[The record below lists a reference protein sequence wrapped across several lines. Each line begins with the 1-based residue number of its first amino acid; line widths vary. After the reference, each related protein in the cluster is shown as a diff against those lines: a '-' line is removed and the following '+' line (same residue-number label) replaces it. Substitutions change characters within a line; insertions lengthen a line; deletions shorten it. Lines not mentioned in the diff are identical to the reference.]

1 MKSRVLV
8 AAWLHVVAGLFLLGC
23 TAGLWLAAAMLA
35 PLFEGTLVG
44 LCSLWALLPAAPV
57 EHQARAPRDRC
68 FQEGRFSQ

>member
-1 MKSRVLV
+1 
-8 AAWLHVVAGLFLLGC
+8 
-23 TAGLWLAAAMLA
+23 MLA